1 MKNLI
6 VISNFHGKYGNY
18 MKRPY
23 YLNEIHNLF
32 STHKVVAI
40 LGPRQVGKT
49 TLAEMYSE
57 GKQEVHK
64 YDLENPNDITR
75 LENPMLTLGSQKGL
89 IIIDEIQRR
98 EELFPVIRVLA
109 DQKDVDRKFL
119 ILGSASRELIR
130 QSSETLAGRIAYI
143 ELPTFSILDT
153 NELRQLW
160 LYGGFPRVYLE
171 NDLKKKWDWLK
182 NYIFNFIERDIPSLG
197 FDISPQMIRRLWQ
210 MLAHYN
216 ANKINYTDL
225 SRSLQ
230 KTDNTIKHYVDI
242 FEGMLMIQRL
252 MPWHE
257 NISKR
262 QVKNPKIFFKDS
274 GILHYMLGITDW
286 DSLLGNPHLGASWE
300 SFALKQIMLANNFHP
315 YDCYHW
321 STHQGAELDLLVV
334 RGGERLGYEFK
345 FSEAPQITKS
355 MRIAINDL
363 KLNSLTIVN
372 PGPHKFSLEENI
384 HVHGLNI

>member
-1 MKNLI
+1 
-6 VISNFHGKYGNY
+6 

-23 YLNEIHNLF
+23 YLNEISNLF
-32 STHKVVAI
+32 STHNVVAI

-49 TLAEMYSE
+49 TLAEMYAE

-64 YDLENPNDITR
+64 YDLENPDDIIR

-109 DQKDVDRKFL
+109 DQKNIDRKFL

-143 ELPTFSILDT
+143 ELPTFSILET

-160 LYGGFPRVYLE
+160 LYGGFPKVYLE
-171 NDLKKKWDWLK
+171 KETKKKWNWLR
-182 NYIFNFIERDIPSLG
+182 NYITNFIERDIPALG
-197 FDISPQMIRRLWQ
+197 FDIHAQKIRRLWQ

-225 SRSLQ
+225 SRSLEN
-230 KTDNTIKHYVDI
+230 TDTTIKNYVDI
-242 FEGMLMIQRL
+242 FEGMLVIQRL

-262 QVKNPKIFFKDS
+262 QVKTPKIFFKDS
-274 GILHYMLGITDW
+274 GILHYMLGITTW

-300 SFALKQIMLANNFHP
+300 SFALKQIMLLNNFDP

-334 RGGERLGYEFK
+334 QGGQRLGFEFK

-355 MRIAINDL
+355 MRIAMEEL
-363 KLNSLTIVN
+363 KLTSLTIIN
-372 PGPHKFSLEENI
+372 PGPHKFSLEDNI
-384 HVHGLNI
+384 HVHGLNINMPEIHQ